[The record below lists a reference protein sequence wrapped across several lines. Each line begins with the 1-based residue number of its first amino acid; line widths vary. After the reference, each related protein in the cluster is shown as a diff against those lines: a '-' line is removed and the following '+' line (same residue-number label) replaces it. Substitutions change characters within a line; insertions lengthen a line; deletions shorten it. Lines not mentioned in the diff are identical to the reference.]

1 MIENIAIKA
10 VDKPN
15 YEDTIDE
22 KSNTEI
28 QEYKFGNNFIVPI
41 RSDGMINATALCKAG
56 GKRIEH
62 YKENLQTKAY
72 IEELSSVTGIPVTE
86 LFNPIIGGKYPGTWV
101 HRKVGYH
108 LAQWISPKFAV
119 KVSSILDELFI
130 TGNVELYN
138 EKTSDEI
145 DTEYKQQITT
155 LKTKLVTNEEQYQK
169 LLIKHIDTL
178 NLKKQI
184 HVFIL
189 LILE

>member
-1 MIENIAIKA
+1 
-10 VDKPN
+10 
-15 YEDTIDE
+15 
-22 KSNTEI
+22 
-28 QEYKFGNNFIVPI
+28 
-41 RSDGMINATALCKAG
+41 MINATALCKAG

-119 KVSSILDELFI
+119 KVSLILDELFI
-130 TGNVELYN
+130 TGKVELYN